1 MKNRTIVVLVCF
13 AVSGFFV
20 ANVLATA
27 RPDGTAVTV
36 PTVPTTVPTV
46 ATTVPTVPTTVPT
59 VATTVPTVATTVST
73 VVPTVPTTTVR
84 ASTPVTTASVTTPSS
99 IPVGTTAATKA
110 STTVAVQTGTH
121 APAPRGPVKTNGKPG
136 TTSAASEGS
145 AAVAGPTVSAAGPS
159 MPVVASRARKPVV
172 ALSRLRLERV
182 PGRRSAVGLRLVL
195 SRPARVR
202 FLVVGPAPS
211 CQVAGRFV
219 LAGHQGLN
227 KVAFRGRVRGK
238 LLGPGIYTIVPQ
250 PAAGSPRLAKTV
262 AVAIDAHGIRP
273 TAPVRWR
280 NCDAAA
286 AATGPT
292 VGAGHGVPT
301 GGLRFSGVAGEA
313 MAATK
318 RQRATEPHP
327 APVFAWLP
335 SIPKSSQLS
344 ALLLTLLAVA
354 MLLLSIASA
363 EPGHTLR
370 FRTVRVIARHQAQV
384 GWLGGALLVSAILLF
399 LLGS

>member
-1 MKNRTIVVLVCF
+1 SLLRRNTLDGRVTALVTVRRHPGHRGGTRRTVPALRIRTLPFTKRTGGEQVPAGCSNSADGEMNGVKNRTIVVLVCF

-182 PGRRSAVGLRLVL
+182 PGRRSAVGLRLVP

-202 FLVVGPAPS
+202 V
-211 CQVAGRFV
+211 
-219 LAGHQGLN
+219 
-227 KVAFRGRVRGK
+227 
-238 LLGPGIYTIVPQ
+238 
-250 PAAGSPRLAKTV
+250 
-262 AVAIDAHGIRP
+262 
-273 TAPVRWR
+273 
-280 NCDAAA
+280 
-286 AATGPT
+286 
-292 VGAGHGVPT
+292 
-301 GGLRFSGVAGEA
+301 
-313 MAATK
+313 
-318 RQRATEPHP
+318 
-327 APVFAWLP
+327 
-335 SIPKSSQLS
+335 
-344 ALLLTLLAVA
+344 
-354 MLLLSIASA
+354 
-363 EPGHTLR
+363 
-370 FRTVRVIARHQAQV
+370 
-384 GWLGGALLVSAILLF
+384 
-399 LLGS
+399 